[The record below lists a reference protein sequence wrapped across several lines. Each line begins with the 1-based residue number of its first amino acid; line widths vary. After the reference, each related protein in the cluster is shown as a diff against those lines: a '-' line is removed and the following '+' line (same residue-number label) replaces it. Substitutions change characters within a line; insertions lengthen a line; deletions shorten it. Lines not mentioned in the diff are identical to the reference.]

1 MEARVKIY
9 RSLEVTVGET
19 LNVPL
24 SRDAR
29 RRLEKEG
36 QERLVAQL
44 MAHGCG
50 AAPGPHPAAASG
62 SFDAL
67 A

>member
-1 MEARVKIY
+1 MKIY

-44 MAHGCG
+44 LAHGDGVTPG
-50 AAPGPHPAAASG
+50 APPTTAS
-62 SFDAL
+62 SSLDAL